1 MKKTITLSDQ
11 EWALIKEALTDL
23 RESVSDDMM
32 HFKEVADKW
41 DGNFPT
47 PLVGYA
53 ITAADDAADK
63 VCQLDQLNAKLIT
76 ENWK

>member
-1 MKKTITLSDQ
+1 MQKTITLNDQ
-11 EWALIKEALTDL
+11 EWALVKEAIADL

-32 HFKEVADKW
+32 HFKQVADKW

-63 VCQLDQLNAKLIT
+63 VCMLDQLNAKLIT
-76 ENWK
+76 EIWN